1 MPEHRPAVELICGVP
16 VVAAPGEIDIT
27 NAPGLRA
34 SLVEASTLGHG
45 TFVVDMSQTQFC
57 DSAGMH
63 ALVAAHKQSR
73 SEGGEMLLVVKAA
86 AVLRVFAITGV
97 DGLIPS
103 FPNLEKALAQVPVA
117 QSARA
122 SQPLTGPEPNSP
134 PLSQPAPGPAR

>member
-1 MPEHRPAVELICGVP
+1 MPEQRPAVELICGVP

-34 SLVEASTLGHG
+34 ALLEASTLGHG
-45 TFVVDMSQTQFC
+45 TLVVDMSETQFC

-73 SEGGEMLLVVKAA
+73 SEGGEMLLVVRAS
-86 AVLRVFAITGV
+86 AVLRVFEITGV

-103 FPNLEKALAQVPVA
+103 FPSLEEALAQIPGA
-117 QSARA
+117 QSALA
-122 SQPLTGPEPNSP
+122 SQALAGPEPNVP
-134 PLSQPAPGPAR
+134 HLS